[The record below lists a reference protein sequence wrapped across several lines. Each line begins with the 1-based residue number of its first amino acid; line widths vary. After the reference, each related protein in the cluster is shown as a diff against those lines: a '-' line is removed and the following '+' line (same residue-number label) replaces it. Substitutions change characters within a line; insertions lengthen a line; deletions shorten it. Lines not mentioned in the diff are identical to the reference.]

1 MNIMTALFDQDYVT
15 RMYGVDQRR
24 EGREEGKREG
34 KREGR
39 REGRKDTAK
48 SLKKAGMT
56 IDFIE
61 KHTGLSKD
69 EILKL

>member
-24 EGREEGKREG
+24 EGRGEGREEGRE
-34 KREGR
+34 
-39 REGRKDTAK
+39 EGRKDTAK
-48 SLKKAGMT
+48 SLKNAGMS
-56 IDFIE
+56 IEFIE

-69 EILKL
+69 EISKL